1 MASLDPSGR
10 LTAVFLVVSLSFS
23 FQGAHCKLV
32 VAPVGPTWVNA
43 RAGSNVTLA
52 FLFSGAPDPVV
63 TWFKGALP
71 VLTWTIGSS
80 AAPDIGEKYKEVLK
94 IEKDGS
100 LTFVNVQLD
109 HAGNYTM
116 ELTKSGLAKAETAF
130 TLNVFENIQNV
141 ELTVQPDLLKE
152 GIDRFLLQYRVL
164 RGEVEQQRWLFNG
177 TEIKTSSHYTVKDRS
192 LEILNPNRTDTGRY
206 TVVLKNPLGRV
217 EAHRNITVL
226 YGPDEPRLEAR
237 PAKPF
242 YVPGDSLSLVC
253 QAGGSP
259 RPTATWVFGD
269 LTFPDSQDGVLN
281 RTNVQI
287 SQGGVYTCKLTNQ
300 QTKEQ
305 RQKSMILNVY
315 EKPSG
320 DPICSVQSVNVNAAL
335 QYHCQWPGGTPLAQL
350 SFPEL
355 SNSSSGAGN
364 FSLTVTALANLN
376 WKTVTCMA
384 VHPVEQNKCNI
395 TASRP
400 VEFLPTV
407 RTSIDSQGKIVVA
420 VQCVSDASPQAVVSW
435 SKGSEA
441 VANGGTHKISSD
453 TTQLKI
459 RGYNVS
465 NFVQQK
471 YSCTCRNPLGSQRR
485 EIQLQGPS
493 ISDFSLFPNPEGTIV
508 TLTWEVLPTSIV
520 TGFDIQVKGPN
531 LPSEKRNGTESRG
544 ASDGYRTIQRKP
556 GSARS
561 ADVLALDPNLSY
573 RFRVIPRARMT
584 EGEPSEVHRLGPGEG
599 LSGPAIA
606 GIAAGIP
613 CSLLFLVLLGGSIY
627 LCVKC
632 NMDKSRPARYPVSR
646 AAEKVKI
653 TDISRMARPAVI
665 TTQSEMTPHHLLTG
679 GLKSPPDYNK
689 LQQTPS
695 ERSVALPTFVP
706 PPPVRVATT
715 V

>member
-1 MASLDPSGR
+1 MASLDQSGR
-10 LTAVFLVVSLSFS
+10 LTAVFLLVSLSVS
-23 FQGAHCKLV
+23 FQGAHCQLV
-32 VAPVGPTWVNA
+32 VAPVGPTLVNA

-52 FLFSGAPDPVV
+52 VLFGGAPDPVV
-63 TWFKGALP
+63 TWSKGALP

-80 AAPDIGEKYKEVLK
+80 AAADVAEGFKDVLEIGT
-94 IEKDGS
+94 DGS
-100 LTFVNVQLD
+100 LTFVNVLLD

-116 ELTKSGLAKAETAF
+116 ELTKSGLSQADTAF
-130 TLNVFENIQNV
+130 TLKVFENFQNV
-141 ELTVQPDLLKE
+141 ELTVQPELLKE
-152 GIDRFLLQYRVL
+152 GIDPFLLQYSVL
-164 RGEVEQQRWLFNG
+164 RGEVEQQKWLFNG

-192 LEILNPNRTDTGRY
+192 LEILNPNRNDTGRY
-206 TVVLKNPLGRV
+206 TVVLTNPLSRV
-217 EAHRNITVL
+217 EAHRDITVL

-242 YVPGDSLSLVC
+242 YIPGDSLSLVC

-259 RPTATWVFGD
+259 RPTAAWVFGD

-305 RQKSMILNVY
+305 RQKSMTLNVY

-320 DPICSVQSVNVNAAL
+320 DPICSVQSVNVTAAL
-335 QYHCQWPGGTPLAQL
+335 LYHCQWPGGTPLAQL

-355 SNSSSGAGN
+355 SSNSSGAGN

-376 WKTVTCMA
+376 FKTVTCMA
-384 VHPVEQNKCNI
+384 AHPVEQNKCNI

-400 VEFLPTV
+400 VEFLPAV
-407 RTSIDSQGKIVVA
+407 RMSVDSLGKIVVSL
-420 VQCVSDASPQAVVSW
+420 QCVSDASPQAVVSW

-441 VANGGTHKISSD
+441 VANGATHEISSD
-453 TTQLKI
+453 TTQLQI

-465 NFVQQK
+465 DFVQQK
-471 YSCTCRNPLGSQRR
+471 YSCTSRNPLGSQRR

-493 ISDFSLFPNPEGTIV
+493 ISAFSLFPNPEGTVV
-508 TLTWEVLPTSIV
+508 TLTWEVPPTSVV
-520 TGFDIQVKGPN
+520 TGFDIQVKGPS
-531 LPSEKRNGTESRG
+531 LPGEKRNGTESRG
-544 ASDGYRTIQRKP
+544 ASDGYRTIQQKP

-561 ADVLALDPNLSY
+561 TDVLALDPNLSY
-573 RFRVIPRARMT
+573 RFRVIPRARTT
-584 EGEPSEVHRLGPGEG
+584 EGQPSEVRRLGPDEG

-613 CSLLFLVLLGGSIY
+613 CSLLFLVLMGGFIY
-627 LCVKC
+627 LCVNC
-632 NMDKSRPARYPVSR
+632 NKDKSRPARYPVSR
-646 AAEKVKI
+646 AVEK
-653 TDISRMARPAVI
+653 VI
-665 TTQSEMTPHHLLTG
+665 TTQSEMTPHHLLAG

-689 LQQTPS
+689 LQQAPS

-706 PPPVRVATT
+706 PPPVRVATI